1 LKYLFLWLEK
11 PQKFKNENKLKRM
24 GIDSKMNECL
34 DSSQQSNCGSID
46 KKPRKESKSSF
57 DSKKTYQQME
67 AIIDES
73 FDYLK
78 SCVNN
83 SIRKVWA
90 LIITVFWGNIINKT
104 F

>member
-1 LKYLFLWLEK
+1 
-11 PQKFKNENKLKRM
+11 M

-34 DSSQQSNCGSID
+34 NSSQQSNCGSID
-46 KKPRKESKSSF
+46 RKDSIYQQKIEDKSRKESKTSF
-57 DSKKTYQQME
+57 DSKKTYQEVE

-83 SIRKVWA
+83 SIRKV
-90 LIITVFWGNIINKT
+90 
-104 F
+104 

>member
-1 LKYLFLWLEK
+1 
-11 PQKFKNENKLKRM
+11 M

-46 KKPRKESKSSF
+46 RKDSIYQQRIEDKSKSSF
-57 DSKKTYQQME
+57 DSKKTYQEME

-78 SCVNN
+78 SCVDN

-90 LIITVFWGNIINKT
+90 LIITVFWENIINKT

>member
-1 LKYLFLWLEK
+1 V
-11 PQKFKNENKLKRM
+11 
-24 GIDSKMNECL
+24 
-34 DSSQQSNCGSID
+34 
-46 KKPRKESKSSF
+46 
-57 DSKKTYQQME
+57 E

-90 LIITVFWGNIINKT
+90 LIITVFLRNYCKQNFLKIDIYLKPISSRI